1 MPVWDP
7 QQYARFSTQRSRPY
21 LELVGRIPA
30 EAPARVVDLGCG
42 DGELTETLTQRWP
55 QAQIEGIDS
64 SSDMLQ
70 AARPR
75 AGLTF
80 RAGDIKTWQP
90 DRPVDVIIS
99 NAALQWVDGH
109 LDLLGRFVESLTPG
123 GFLAFQVPGNFGEPS
138 HTLLTELRRSPRWRD
153 KLGNSAQRLG
163 SHEPDEYLDRLAR
176 LGCAVD
182 VWETTYQQV
191 LTGPDPVL
199 EWVKGTALRPVLE
212 LLDPAETKEFLSEY
226 GAALRTAYPSHD
238 YGTIFPFRRI
248 FAVAQKGS

>member
-21 LELVGRIPA
+21 LELVGRIPV
-30 EAPARVVDLGCG
+30 EAPATVVDLGCG
-42 DGELTETLTQRWP
+42 NGELTETLTDRWP
-55 QAQIEGIDS
+55 GAQIEGIDS
-64 SSDMLQ
+64 SPDMLE

-75 AGLTF
+75 TGLRF
-80 RAGDIKTWQP
+80 RAGDIRTWRP
-90 DRPVDVIIS
+90 DRPVDVIVS

-109 LDLLGRFVESLTPG
+109 LELLGRFVEALTPG

-138 HTLLTELRRSPRWRD
+138 HTLLTELRRTPRWRD
-153 KLGNSAQRLG
+153 KVGNSAQRLG
-163 SHEPDEYLDRLAR
+163 SHEPDEYLDRLAG

-182 VWETTYQQV
+182 VWDTTYRHV

-212 LLDPAETKEFLSEY
+212 QLDPAETKEFLSEY
-226 GAALRTAYPSHD
+226 GAALRTAYPSHE

-248 FAVAQKGS
+248 FAVAQKDS